1 MSESAQGTTV
11 LVVDDESS
19 LLSALGEFLVDK
31 GWVTLVAQGGAEA
44 LGIVQSYPDD
54 IDLLVTDVVMAG
66 MDGFTL
72 AAQAAAERPSIKI
85 LYMSGYVTDN
95 QRVRQGLREA
105 GRFVL
110 EKPFGRDEFVEMVE
124 TTLSRS
130 VDATDAFAVILANPF
145 VTAQVVADQA
155 AAGSERSTRYAVEL
169 PLRYRWT
176 RTRVWRVGRTRNI
189 SRTGLEF
196 DVAPPL
202 PDMAPV
208 KDDPEIE
215 LRLELPD
222 PGAVRAEVMAAGR
235 VTRVDTP
242 DADAAEMSV
251 AVAVKWYR
259 TDIRR

>member
-1 MSESAQGTTV
+1 MSDSAQGTTI
-11 LVVDDESS
+11 LVVDDEPS

-31 GWVTLVAQGGAEA
+31 GWMTLVAQGGAEA
-44 LGIVQSYPDD
+44 LRIVQSYPDD

-72 AAQAAAERPSIKI
+72 AAQVAAERPSIKI

-110 EKPFGRDEFVEMVE
+110 EKPFGRREFVEMVE
-124 TTLSRS
+124 TALRRS

-145 VTAQVVADQA
+145 VIAQVVADHA

-169 PLRYRWT
+169 PFRYRWT
-176 RTRVWRVGRTRNI
+176 LTRVWQAGRTRNI

-196 DVAPPL
+196 DIAPPL
-202 PDMAPV
+202 PDLAPAT
-208 KDDPEIE
+208 DDPEIE

-222 PGAVRAEVMAAGR
+222 PGALRAEVMAAGR
-235 VTRVDTP
+235 VTRVGTP
-242 DADAAEMSV
+242 NAAAAGVLV